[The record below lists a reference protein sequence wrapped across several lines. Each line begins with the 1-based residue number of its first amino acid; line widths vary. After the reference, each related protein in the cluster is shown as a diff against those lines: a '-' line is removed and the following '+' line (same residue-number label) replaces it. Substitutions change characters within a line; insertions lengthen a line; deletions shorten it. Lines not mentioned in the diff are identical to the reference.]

1 MANQKENISGLLLI
15 DKQQG
20 LTSNQAL
27 QDVKYLLNAKKAGH
41 TGSLDPLATGLLPL
55 CFGEATKLSC
65 YLLDADKTYVATF
78 ALGECTDSGD
88 AEGKITRTREVNVTR
103 EQIEKAMASM
113 VGTVNQIP
121 PMFSA
126 LKKDGTPLYV
136 LARKGVEI
144 ERKPRRVQLYTF
156 DFIELNEH
164 ELKVSIRCSSGFYV
178 RSLAHDLGELL
189 GCGAHVSSL
198 RRTSVGML
206 NIDAATSIAQLRNIS
221 DLRRRQELLIAADT
235 VLTHMQSIELNEP
248 QAVRL
253 FQGQSVQMNGL
264 PANGLVR
271 LYLQPEDKFLGVGLV
286 IQGYSIKPKRLV
298 NPQSVNL

>member
-1 MANQKENISGLLLI
+1 MTNQKDNISGLLLI
-15 DKQQG
+15 DKEQG

-55 CFGEATKLSC
+55 CFGEATKISC
-65 YLLDADKTYVATF
+65 YLLDADKSYLSTF
-78 ALGECTDSGD
+78 KLGVCTDSCD
-88 AEGKITRTREVNVTR
+88 AEGKITQTRKVNVSR
-103 EQIEKAMASM
+103 EHVEKTMASM
-113 VGTVNQIP
+113 VGILNQIP

-136 LARKGVEI
+136 LARKGIEI
-144 ERKPRRVQLYTF
+144 HRDPRRVHLYEF
-156 DFIELNEH
+156 NFIELNGN

-178 RSLAHDLGELL
+178 RSLAYDLGELL
-189 GCGAHVSSL
+189 GCGAHVSQL
-198 RRTSVGML
+198 RRTSVGEL
-206 NIDAATSIAQLRNIS
+206 NIESATTIARLRDIPDPGERQQLLVR
-221 DLRRRQELLIAADT
+221 ADK
-235 VLTHMQSIELNEP
+235 VLNHMHTIELNEP
-248 QAVRL
+248 QAIRL
-253 FQGQSVQMNGL
+253 FQGQTVPMNGL

>member
-1 MANQKENISGLLLI
+1 MAIQKDNISGLLLF

-20 LTSNQAL
+20 LTSNQVL
-27 QDVKYLLNAKKAGH
+27 QDVKHLLNAKKAGH

-65 YLLDADKTYVATF
+65 YLLDADKTYISTF
-78 ALGECTDSGD
+78 KLGQCTDSGD
-88 AEGKITRTREVNVTR
+88 AQGQITSTREVNVSR
-103 EQIEKAMASM
+103 DSVEKTMASM
-113 VGTVNQIP
+113 VGSVDQVP

-136 LARKGVEI
+136 LARKGIEI
-144 ERKPRRVQLYTF
+144 DRAPRRVKLYAF
-156 DFIELNEH
+156 ELIELNGN

-189 GCGAHVSSL
+189 GCGAHVCEL
-198 RRTSVGML
+198 RRTSVGTL
-206 NIDAATSIAQLRNIS
+206 SIASATTLSQLREIPEIAQ
-221 DLRRRQELLIAADT
+221 RQQLLIAADKI
-235 VLTHMQSIELNEP
+235 LHHMQTVELNAP

-253 FQGQSVQMNGL
+253 FQGQSVQMGGL

-271 LYLQPEDKFLGVGLV
+271 LYLQPEMKFLGVGLIV
-286 IQGYSIKPKRLV
+286 QGYTIKPKRLV
-298 NPQSVNL
+298 NPQSLNL

>member
-1 MANQKENISGLLLI
+1 MANQKDNISGLLLI
-15 DKQQG
+15 DKEQG

-65 YLLDADKTYVATF
+65 YLLDADKTYISTF
-78 ALGECTDSGD
+78 KLGECTDTGD
-88 AEGKITRTREVNVTR
+88 AEGKITKTREVNVAR
-103 EQIEKAMASM
+103 EHIEKTMASM
-113 VGTVNQIP
+113 VGSVNQVP

-144 ERKPRRVQLYTF
+144 EREPRRVHLYAF
-156 DFIELNEH
+156 NFIELNGH
-164 ELKVSIRCSSGFYV
+164 EMKVSMRCSSGFYV
-178 RSLAHDLGELL
+178 RSLAYDLGELL
-189 GCGAHVSSL
+189 GCGAHVSKL
-198 RRTSVGML
+198 RRTSVGTL
-206 NIDAATSIAQLRNIS
+206 NIEAATTIAQLRDIS
-221 DLRRRQELLIAADT
+221 DLRQKQELLIAADK
-235 VLTHMQSIELNEP
+235 VLSHMQSIELNEP

-253 FQGQSVQMNGL
+253 FQGQSVPMNGL